1 MDMAM
6 VDVTDIPE
14 AAVGDDAVLFGSD
27 AEAFLSAEEVASW
40 ADTIPYEI
48 LCAVSARVPR
58 VYRELETENEE
69 RKV

>member
-14 AAVGDDAVLFGSD
+14 AAVGDDVVLFGKD
-27 AEAFLSAEEVASW
+27 GDERLPAEKLAAW

-58 VYRELETENEE
+58 VYES
-69 RKV
+69 